1 MRGGNERDGKNIEKS
16 FSSDVAAVA
25 IAALSTGAAAE
36 TVVKVGVINSYSG
49 FLAQPG
55 DELEKGLALY
65 LKEHAKDLPPGVSI
79 ELVRRDDAAQPDVGK
94 RVAQEL
100 IAREHVQFL
109 TGVIS
114 SPVAAAIA
122 SVVAK
127 I

>member
-1 MRGGNERDGKNIEKS
+1 MNVTARTLRRAS
-16 FSSDVAAVA
+16 LATVAAVA

-109 TGVIS
+109 TGVIPRP
-114 SPVAAAIA
+114 SPPR
-122 SVVAK
+122 SRP
-127 I
+127 